1 MGTGQSQRRHDLD
14 LGRRT
19 DLAVQLSKEESEKE
33 VNMIGKDQPKAELK
47 ESYYESADNNHPEK
61 KKAMVKQLEKLLPA

>member
-1 MGTGQSQRRHDLD
+1 
-14 LGRRT
+14 
-19 DLAVQLSKEESEKE
+19 
-33 VNMIGKDQPKAELK
+33 MIGKDQPKAELK